1 VSSTTLMVALREI
14 PESPIL
20 MVGHSGETA
29 IVEALM
35 GGADVYWNASD
46 ELVNCQL
53 ECAHYLN
60 DMAANWN

>member
-1 VSSTTLMVALREI
+1 M
-14 PESPIL
+14 L
-20 MVGHSGETA
+20 MVGHGGETA
-29 IVEALM
+29 MVEALM

>member
-1 VSSTTLMVALREI
+1 MVALREI

-20 MVGHSGETA
+20 MVGHGGETA
-29 IVEALM
+29 MVEALM
-35 GGADVYWNASD
+35 GGSDVYWNAPD
-46 ELVNCQL
+46 ELGNCHL